1 MVAALRVFVVD
12 DDADTTECM
21 SRLLKHNGHEVRVAN
36 RGATAIEQA
45 PIFKPDLMLVDLGMP
60 QVDGLAVARQV
71 RLLPELARTSLI
83 ALSGYGDPA
92 HRQQALDAGFDD
104 CLIKPLPLDELLELL
119 ARVGHRLELTRE
131 LAMQAVQ
138 AAADTRRRAKQ
149 SLPESADPAEWPLGG
164 ELPTAVLH
172 LRRSG
177 ISEII
182 TLDDEDVAV
191 LLRQWLRE
199 RGCRVGPVFHVSPGQ
214 SAFFTYSRR
223 QMRALLAAH
232 PRIQINEGA
241 P

>member
-21 SRLLKHNGHEVRVAN
+21 SLLLKHHGHEVRVAN

-45 PIFKPDLMLVDLGMP
+45 PIFKPDLMLVDLAMP

-83 ALSGYGDPA
+83 ALTGYGDLA

-119 ARVGHRLELTRE
+119 ARVRHRLEVSRE
-131 LAMQAVQ
+131 LATQAVQ

-149 SLPESADPAEWPLGG
+149 SESADLAERPLEG
-164 ELPTAVLH
+164 ELPAAVLH
-172 LRRSG
+172 IRRSG

-182 TLDDEDVAV
+182 TLDDENVAV

-232 PRIQINEGA
+232 PRIQINESA